1 MREMSIEE
9 QRRFEQ
15 MESDLL
21 NLKNEQMGLLE
32 RVSLLELTSRHYEEQ
47 FDAT

>member
-1 MREMSIEE
+1 
-9 QRRFEQ
+9 

-47 FDAT
+47 FDATQTQNSNHASTSNKQ